1 MVALRSRR
9 QDRTLLIVLWL
20 FTALVLV
27 LGVLAVSGI
36 LLVWGSVGLLAA
48 IFLTYIHVRDTRH
61 VADEP
66 GAGPSAA
73 QPGSED
79 PSADGVVAED
89 PAPRDE
95 TAVPHDP
102 AMRDDPAMRKDIEES
117 R

>member
-27 LGVLAVSGI
+27 LGILAVSGI
-36 LLVWGSVGLLAA
+36 LLVWGTVGLLAA

-61 VADEP
+61 VADDP
-66 GAGPSAA
+66 GAGPSPDQAG
-73 QPGSED
+73 PDG
-79 PSADGVVAED
+79 PSADED

-95 TAVPHDP
+95 TAIPRDP
-102 AMRDDPAMRKDIEES
+102 DTARKDTARKDIEES